1 MRTLC
6 FALILFGSAA
16 ALAQTVGIT
25 GGGVGTGFGGGIV
38 SGATS
43 TISVQYF
50 LRSDPPSSGLARR
63 FVQGGHGRSAAGGPS
78 FSSRY
83 LLDNV
88 NHVMFGYELVLEE
101 QQPGTYLATF
111 GKLGIT
117 PLEISSEMAPRL
129 PPNAPP
135 GLVRPQRPINSSN
148 WSEWTTQPL
157 PAIPQSR
164 LVHPGDTISIDLF
177 VDAATGEK
185 LIDDIRIQPPRTI
198 PSLAVGSP
206 PTLPAAL
213 ANRPVPTVSGT
224 ARDFSA
230 ADAEMQLAQPRV
242 TLNGTPQSAAS
253 RGAANSR
260 GSLVWFYLPDR
271 GRYVLSL
278 APRPDLDFIQAG
290 EVRGGAATFTLGED
304 TIKLECPNPIATG
317 DAPYHL
323 YVLHDREWEPT
334 AQAQKGQFAVG
345 SVAPGEL
352 AALKRK

>member
-1 MRTLC
+1 MRILC
-6 FALILFGSAA
+6 LALLMTCGSAA
-16 ALAQTVGIT
+16 ALAQNTGIT
-25 GGGVGTGFGGGIV
+25 GGIVFGGGF
-38 SGATS
+38 TS
-43 TISVQYF
+43 TVSVQPS
-50 LRSDPPSSGLARR
+50 LRADPPSSGLARR
-63 FVQGGHGRSAAGGPS
+63 FNQSMRGRNAAGGPS

-83 LLDNV
+83 LVDAA
-88 NHVMFGYELVLEE
+88 NHVILGYELVLEE

-111 GKLGIT
+111 GKLGLT
-117 PLEISSEMAPRL
+117 PLELSTEMAPRL

-135 GLVRPQRPINSSN
+135 GLVRPPSPLNPSN
-148 WSEWTTQPL
+148 RTEWTTLPL
-157 PAIPQSR
+157 PAIPEPR

-206 PTLPAAL
+206 PALRPAL

-224 ARDFSA
+224 ARDFA
-230 ADAEMQLAQPRV
+230 ATDAELQLAQPRV
-242 TLNGTPQSAAS
+242 TLNGTPQSTTTGRAV
-253 RGAANSR
+253 ANSR
-260 GSLVWFYLPDR
+260 GSLVWFYLPDH

-290 EVRGGAATFTLGED
+290 EVRGGVITFTVGDDL
-304 TIKLECPNPIATG
+304 IKLECQIPVATG

-323 YVLHDREWEPT
+323 YVLHDPDWEPT
-334 AQAQKGQFAVG
+334 AQAQKGQFATG
-345 SVAPGEL
+345 SVDPGEL